1 MLMQV
6 NVECHSEYTYA
17 ERPTAVYLDG
27 ERQEINHV
35 LASWQ
40 TPEGRYFRV
49 LLENDGVLTLVYKTT
64 EDHWELHP

>member
-1 MLMQV
+1 MQV

-17 ERPTAVYLDG
+17 ERPTAVHLEG
-27 ERQEINHV
+27 ERLEISTV

-49 LLENDGVLTLVYKTT
+49 LLENDVVLTLLYQTA
-64 EDHWELHP
+64 EDYWKLYL